1 MNEEFN
7 ETEQTDSGGWQTGE
21 GTWQTNN
28 TAEQAGYSAEQAN
41 MEAQTV
47 SKPIKS
53 NIVSGLVGAFIGSLL
68 GVALWI
74 LIYKLGYIAGIAGA
88 LIVIASMRGYEILG
102 KGLDRK
108 GVVLCTILS
117 LIMVFIANKLS
128 WSMEAYIA
136 FKEQGVGVSFFDIYR
151 NLNNLLKEFEITSS
165 YYKDLA
171 IGYTLFI
178 IAGVSD
184 IVRAFRNAK
193 RA

>member
-1 MNEEFN
+1 MNEELN
-7 ETEQTDSGGWQTGE
+7 ETEQTDSSGWQTGE
-21 GTWQTNN
+21 GTWQTNS
-28 TAEQAGYSAEQAN
+28 TAEQADYSTEQAN
-41 MEAQTV
+41 MGAQTV
-47 SKPIKS
+47 SEPIKS
-53 NIVSGLVGAFIGSLL
+53 NIIPGLVGAFIGSLL

-88 LIVIASMRGYEILG
+88 LIVIAAMRGYALLG
-102 KGLDRK
+102 KCLDRK

-136 FKEQGVGVSFFDIYR
+136 FKDEGVGVSFFDIYR

-165 YYKDLA
+165 YYKDLV
-171 IGYTLFI
+171 IGYILFL

-193 RA
+193 NP